1 MRKGRQWGES
11 ASAGELA
18 RKAKR
23 GKKRQQGVGES
34 VQAPVNLSE
43 KQKKRVGGSL
53 GKHRSRSAGE
63 LEGKVDVGGMGKRE
77 SLSASELNQK
87 VGGRRESA
95 EDRRA

>member
-1 MRKGRQWGES
+1 MGGECKRRRTCQKSKKGEEAPAGGGGEC
-11 ASAGELA
+11 ASAGKLV
-18 RKAKR
+18 RKA
-23 GKKRQQGVGES
+23 
-34 VQAPVNLSE
+34 
-43 KQKKRVGGSL
+43 VGGSL